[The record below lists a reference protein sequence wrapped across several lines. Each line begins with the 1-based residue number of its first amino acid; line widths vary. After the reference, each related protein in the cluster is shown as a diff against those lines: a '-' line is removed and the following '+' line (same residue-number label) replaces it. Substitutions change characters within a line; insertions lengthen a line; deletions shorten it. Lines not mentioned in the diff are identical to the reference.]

1 MFKAD
6 GTEFM
11 SAKVPMADDP
21 PCLRAFRDEVS
32 LCVIMSAQQ
41 LFPHTIKFH
50 FNAQVQEVDLSRQT
64 VSVSFGDSTMIQVR
78 CNTWIS
84 LQDSCIKIRQD
95 QSALCGINSEAC
107 GHLGILSNAA

>member
-11 SAKVPMADDP
+11 SAKVPMTDDP

-32 LCVIMSAQQ
+32 LCVIQSAQQ

-50 FNAQVQEVDLSRQT
+50 FNAQVQEVDLSKQA
-64 VSVSFGDSTMIQVR
+64 VSVSFGESSMMQVR

-84 LQDSCIKIRQD
+84 LQDSCIKSGKI
-95 QSALCGINSEAC
+95 SYHSIGINDAAS
-107 GHLGILSNAA
+107 GRVGIMAS